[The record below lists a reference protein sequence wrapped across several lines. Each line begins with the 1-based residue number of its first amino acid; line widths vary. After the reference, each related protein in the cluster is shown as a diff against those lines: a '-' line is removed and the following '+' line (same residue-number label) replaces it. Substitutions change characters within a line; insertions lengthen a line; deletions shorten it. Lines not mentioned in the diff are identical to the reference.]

1 MAELSN
7 VELNIKEVINIVVK
21 NIGLMFHRR
30 NYMKSKSFTDKII
43 EHLNA
48 DKLYNFEIEHNNK
61 NTKYSINIINQD
73 VKNISNGSPIDDYLN
88 KNIDAHK
95 FLIVKSF
102 SKKTYSQII
111 KDYKNVEIF
120 TLFEFLEDI
129 PAKEFIPQ
137 HILLNDEEKKEL
149 FESFGLNELGRIYST
164 DIMARYYGAKLNDVF
179 RIIRHNLNS
188 GTSIYYRFV
197 VPGNMDIFI

>member
-7 VELNIKEVINIVVK
+7 VELNFKEVINIVVK

-30 NYMKSKSFTDKII
+30 NYMKSKSFSDKVI
-43 EHLNA
+43 EHLNN
-48 DKLYNFEIEHNNK
+48 DKLYNFEIDNN
-61 NTKYSINIINQD
+61 KYSINIINQD

-88 KNIDAHK
+88 KTIDTHK

-129 PAKEFIPQ
+129 PAKEFIPE
-137 HILLNDEEKKEL
+137 HILLNDDEKKEL

-164 DIMARYYGAKLNDVF
+164 DIMARYYGAKYNDVF
-179 RIIRHNLNS
+179 RIIRPNLNS